1 MKFHRSLICRISFVY
16 AVLVIASLAALVFL
30 LREDSPSQSIAD
42 LQDQKEGEALL
53 AASALEPYLANPA
66 YSPDLESLQE
76 VAKTLD
82 RWTDSRVTVIS
93 RTGEPL
99 SSSHWDNVVSG
110 RQGSSNYDFQSDRY
124 LFRARQGNV
133 ASSLKHTFHADYS
146 QVIHTAAPVVIDGN
160 VVGVLMLETPVPE
173 PSLGIDAVIIW
184 FAIWGLAV
192 GALGL
197 MAIWLVAR
205 RSSGT
210 LKAVTEASR
219 QLEQGDYDHR
229 LPAGA
234 ADDTRQLT
242 EAFNRMADT
251 VKSVIGRL
259 SSERDTLSAVLETM
273 ADGVVVTDAG
283 GRVSLFN
290 PAARDLLGI
299 RAQQVE
305 GLRLVELARDNELNR
320 LLTRCQEEK
329 SRQQAEVSLIL
340 PRRYLSAIATPLGNN
355 GGVLLTLHDLT
366 RMRQVETSQ
375 REFVSNVSHELRNP
389 MASIKAMVET
399 LESGAVN
406 DPQVALDFL
415 SRMRGDVDRINGLVN
430 DLLELSRM
438 ESGQFMIDA
447 EPMALAPLVH
457 AVKKQFVEIAATQ
470 DVDLV
475 DDLAEDLPPVMV
487 DEEKM
492 TQVFVNLVENSLKF
506 TPPGGEIIIR
516 AEPEE
521 ERVQIVLK
529 DTGIGVAPQH
539 LPHIFER
546 FYKVNRSRRD
556 GGTGLGLSIVKQLVE
571 AHGGQIT
578 VESKEGEGCAFTFT
592 VPRAP

>member
-146 QVIHTAAPVVIDGN
+146 QVLYTGAPIVIDGN

-173 PSLGIDAVIIW
+173 PSLGVGAALFW
-184 FAIWGLAV
+184 LATWGLAV

-197 MAIWLVAR
+197 TAIWLVAR

-457 AVKKQFVEIAATQ
+457 AVKKQFVEIAAAQ